1 MEKRNMHL
9 PSSSGC
15 VEEIHN
21 AFGYMALHSGKRE
34 FCQFRLVDVFRF

>member
-15 VEEIHN
+15 VEETHN
-21 AFGYMALHSGKRE
+21 AFGYKALHSGKRE
-34 FCQFRLVDVFRF
+34 F